1 MPNRGSASGPSR
13 GAAPGETEQRPRN
26 LIIPADVTSAVT
38 SEEALQ
44 LARLARNKVMLELG
58 AHYGFSTIVLASV
71 AERVYSVDWHRG
83 DIHAGMGDSWDAFR
97 YNLARYGVADRV
109 EICRGRFEAEVPL
122 LAEQDISCDG
132 AFIDGMH
139 DEESVSRD
147 LALALLVVRP
157 GGFVSFHD
165 YGRGPETGHSEFKI
179 TQVADKFGVQGVV
192 GTLAWGTV
200 PET

>member
-1 MPNRGSASGPSR
+1 MND
-13 GAAPGETEQRPRN
+13 QQQKPRN

-71 AERVYSVDWHRG
+71 ADKVYSVDWHRG
-83 DIHAGMGDSWDAFR
+83 DIHAGMGDSWQAFNF
-97 YNLARYGVADRV
+97 NLIRYGVADRV
-109 EICRGRFEAEVPL
+109 VICRGRFESEVPK
-122 LAEQDISCDG
+122 LAEQGIICDG

-147 LALALLVVRP
+147 LALALLVVKP
-157 GGFVSFHD
+157 GGFISFHD
-165 YGRGPETGHSEFKI
+165 FGRGPSTGHSEFKI
-179 TQVADKFGVQGVV
+179 TEVATRFGVQGVV

-200 PET
+200 PEA

>member
-1 MPNRGSASGPSR
+1 M
-13 GAAPGETEQRPRN
+13 TEQQQERPRN
-26 LIIPADVTSAVT
+26 LILPYDITSAVT
-38 SEEALQ
+38 SDEALQ
-44 LARLARNKVMLELG
+44 LARLARDKVMLELG

-71 AERVYSVDWHRG
+71 AERVYSVDWHKG
-83 DIHAGMGDSWDAFR
+83 DIHAGVGDSWQAFNF
-97 YNLARYGVADRV
+97 NLIRYGVTDRV
-109 EICRGRFEAEVPL
+109 TICRGRFEAEVPRL
-122 LAEQDISCDG
+122 QAEGVTCDG

-157 GGFVSFHD
+157 GGFISFHD
-165 YGRGPETGHSEFKI
+165 YGRGPETGHSEFRI

-200 PET
+200 PGAQ